1 VFDRPSR
8 DRSGVKIL
16 GVFLFTVGAALIF
29 VSWSAGALGWPH
41 LGFEEAVYLI
51 PARPLGIGLVGTG
64 ALMTLM
70 GLVAAPKEHDRHDEN
85 AD

>member
-1 VFDRPSR
+1 MKV
-8 DRSGVKIL
+8 L
-16 GVFLFTVGAALIF
+16 GVVLFIVGAALIF

-51 PARPLGIGLVGTG
+51 PARPVGVGLVGAG
-64 ALMTLM
+64 ALLTVM
-70 GLVAAPKEHDRHDEN
+70 GLVAAPRQPDRNDEN

>member
-1 VFDRPSR
+1 M
-8 DRSGVKIL
+8 L
-16 GVFLFTVGAALIF
+16 GVVLFIVGAALIF

-64 ALMTLM
+64 ALVTLM
-70 GLVAAPKEHDRHDEN
+70 GLVAAPKEPDQRNEK